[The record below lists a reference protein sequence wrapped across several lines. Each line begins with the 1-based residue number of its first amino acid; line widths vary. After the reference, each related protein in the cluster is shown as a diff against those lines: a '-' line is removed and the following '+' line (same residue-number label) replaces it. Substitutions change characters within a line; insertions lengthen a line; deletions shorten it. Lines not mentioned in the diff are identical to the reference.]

1 MFQNR
6 CPSLEGNNCNK
17 RANNKVAGKLKGI
30 SFAETYKTGGNQV
43 SSVVLFFFKNYIDP
57 ATTTA
62 SWGSLFN
69 SEPCIFRRLVKNET
83 VLPRM
88 KNVHFWENDV
98 GSQNSAKN
106 GWH

>member
-43 SSVVLFFFKNYIDP
+43 SSVVLFFLR
-57 ATTTA
+57 TT
-62 SWGSLFN
+62 S
-69 SEPCIFRRLVKNET
+69 I
-83 VLPRM
+83 LPRQLRRGGVCSIL
-88 KNVHFWENDV
+88 NHAFSDDW
-98 GSQNSAKN
+98 
-106 GWH
+106 